1 LSPIALVGAFIK
13 PLKFQQPIQETT
25 VMEKASEIR
34 SEYIGVKVTPLEKA
48 AIVYGQNVA
57 GVSTISAYLRK
68 SGLAIAKQCAD
79 EMISRNDE
87 SLAG

>member
-1 LSPIALVGAFIK
+1 
-13 PLKFQQPIQETT
+13 
-25 VMEKASEIR
+25 MEKANTTR

-48 AIVYGQNVA
+48 AIVYGQHVA
-57 GVSTISAYLRK
+57 GVETISAYLRK
-68 SGLAIAKQCAD
+68 SGLAIAKNCAE